1 MSYCDTSALVK
12 LFVQEADSEQFEV
25 LALEANMVTG
35 TVAMQEA
42 RTVFRRREAE
52 LLGFAVLP

>member
-1 MSYCDTSALVK
+1 MSYWDTSALVK

-35 TVAMQEA
+35 TVAMHEA